1 MTKLFSPFLNIFLK
15 KNKKEKDLAD
25 FIKFITGKPPKN
37 ISVYLLAFKHSS
49 INKDKKDCVEHS
61 NERLEFLGDAV
72 LGAVVADYLF
82 KKFPY
87 KDEGFLTEIRSRI
100 VNGESLGNLARKIGL
115 TKFIQFN
122 ARGKNLYS
130 HKYMYGDAME
140 ALVGAVYLDRG
151 YKFCKKFILES
162 LIEKHIDI
170 DQVVTNDVNYKSKL
184 IMWAQNRSKTV
195 KFDIIDE
202 KDHKHYKEFTARIS
216 IDGQEISIGKAS
228 SKKKA
233 EQNAS
238 RKAIEIIA
246 N

>member
-1 MTKLFSPFLNIFLK
+1 
-15 KNKKEKDLAD
+15 
-25 FIKFITGKPPKN
+25 
-37 ISVYLLAFKHSS
+37 
-49 INKDKKDCVEHS
+49 
-61 NERLEFLGDAV
+61 
-72 LGAVVADYLF
+72 
-82 KKFPY
+82 
-87 KDEGFLTEIRSRI
+87 
-100 VNGESLGNLARKIGL
+100 
-115 TKFIQFN
+115 
-122 ARGKNLYS
+122 
-130 HKYMYGDAME
+130 MYGDAME